1 MGFSVCNER
10 AGHSPRKGAKC
21 TAPEPRV
28 AVWGAGGRPGAVF
41 YGFKAIKLTKSP
53 GRGGYLPVSVL
64 VLPGL
69 ALGNGA
75 KRAFSMCQVE
85 PNPVLAIYIRDS
97 S

>member
-1 MGFSVCNER
+1 MS
-10 AGHSPRKGAKC
+10 RKGAKC
-21 TAPEPRV
+21 TAPEPLGSLRTAFREGMDGV
-28 AVWGAGGRPGAVF
+28 ERFF
-41 YGFKAIKLTKSP
+41 YAFKAIKLTKWR
-53 GRGGYLPVSVL
+53 GRGGYFAVSVL

-69 ALGNGA
+69 ALGNGV

>member
-1 MGFSVCNER
+1 
-10 AGHSPRKGAKC
+10 
-21 TAPEPRV
+21 
-28 AVWGAGGRPGAVF
+28 GRFF
-41 YGFKAIKLTKSP
+41 YRFKAIKLTKSP
-53 GRGGYLPVSVL
+53 GRGGYLTVSVL

-69 ALGNGA
+69 ALGNGV